1 MTVLSTDAMLSN
13 YIAAVRSF
21 WKEDSATDPA
31 TALLVRDRMR
41 QWLAETDP
49 DADWVQTLRQEQLP
63 KRCLHHDPDH
73 GFMQMSHFHE
83 GHRGNTPHDHGPY
96 WVVYGVYEGQV
107 DIPVYQHHPESN
119 TVSELEVHHLGP
131 GDAVAYMP
139 GEIHST
145 LVPTDEPAI
154 VLRFLSQ
161 DLSSVKRL
169 RFKPEQIV

>member
-1 MTVLSTDAMLSN
+1 MTVLAHDAMLAN
-13 YIAAVRSF
+13 YIAAVRSI
-21 WKEDSATDPA
+21 WREDSATDPA

-49 DADWVQTLRQEQLP
+49 DVDWVQILRQEKLP
-63 KRCLHHDPDH
+63 KRCLHDDPDH

-96 WVVYGVYEGQV
+96 WVVYGVYEGRV
-107 DIPVYQHHPESN
+107 DIPVYQHHPEN
-119 TVSELEVHHLGP
+119 DTVSELEVHHLGP

-169 RFKPEQIV
+169 RFKSDQIV